1 LEFCEKCG
9 ALMLPQRKDG
19 KVILKC
25 RECGHERPLDKK
37 DEDYRVEFKIQH
49 SPREK
54 IVIVEGEEKRYEE
67 LSEDERRERRKQILE
82 YLQFEDSD

>member
-1 LEFCEKCG
+1 
-9 ALMLPQRKDG
+9 M
-19 KVILKC
+19 
-25 RECGHERPLDKK
+25 
-37 DEDYRVEFKIQH
+37 EFKIQH